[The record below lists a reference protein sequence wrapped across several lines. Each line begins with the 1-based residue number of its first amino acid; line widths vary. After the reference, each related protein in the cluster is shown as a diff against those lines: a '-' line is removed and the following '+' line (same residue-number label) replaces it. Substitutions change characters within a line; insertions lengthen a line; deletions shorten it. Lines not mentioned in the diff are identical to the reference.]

1 MEYQLGGCQPIV
13 NGVYK
18 VVQRL
23 NGCFSVRSHGAIPVS
38 YVTKGQVSEMKNMDY
53 YGGVS

>member
-13 NGVYK
+13 NG
-18 VVQRL
+18 
-23 NGCFSVRSHGAIPVS
+23 CFSVRSYGAIPVS

-53 YGGVS
+53 YGGVT